1 MDEMPKSLADFVAP
15 SFNFIVEAAFR
26 FNFLATFTLITSSSF
41 DFIKKIAILRPLS
54 RIFLLPMI

>member
-1 MDEMPKSLADFVAP
+1 LADFVAP

-26 FNFLATFTLITSSSF
+26 SNFLATFTLITSSSF
-41 DFIKKIAILRPLS
+41 DFIEKIAILRPLS